1 MKNSI
6 LTCLFSLA
14 ILFSLPL
21 FAGDERHIHVNGE
34 HLDITDIKLLDQ
46 LTGGQVDN
54 GYYWL
59 NMQTGQWGY
68 EGNDQVQ
75 GTIESIAHYIQN
87 QNSDRGQSGSFD
99 QEAEQYN
106 DWEGADQN
114 GSVVSGRINGQNC
127 TYVSVGGTTM
137 RSCD

>member
-1 MKNSI
+1 M
-6 LTCLFSLA
+6 
-14 ILFSLPL
+14 LFSLPL

-34 HLDITDIKLLDQ
+34 HLDMTNIELLDQ
-46 LTGGQVDN
+46 LTGGQVGN

-68 EGNDQVQ
+68 EGSEQVQ
-75 GTIESIAHYIQN
+75 GIVESIAHYAQK
-87 QNSDRGQSGSFD
+87 QNSHQDQPGSFD
-99 QEAEQYN
+99 QEADRYN
-106 DWEGADQN
+106 DWEGVDQN
-114 GSVVSGRINGQNC
+114 GTVVSGRINGQNC